1 MAKRSGEYVY
11 TTGTQGTNDN
21 DVVYLASTNVRRLTD
36 YNVHYIESTLATV
49 DVDVSID
56 GTNWIPAVAGRSLVA
71 TASGTHI
78 LEAAVNVCLE
88 IKGVFADL
96 RVNQKGA
103 SAANAVVT
111 HAKI

>member
-1 MAKRSGEYVY
+1 MAKRSGDYVF

-21 DVVYLASTNVRRLTD
+21 DVIYLASTNVRKLTD
-36 YNVHYIESTLATV
+36 YNIHYIESTLATV

-71 TASGTHI
+71 TASATHVV
-78 LEAAVNVCLE
+78 EAAVNVCLE
-88 IKGVFADL
+88 IKGTFVDL

-103 SAANAVVT
+103 SAANAVISHTKV
-111 HAKI
+111 